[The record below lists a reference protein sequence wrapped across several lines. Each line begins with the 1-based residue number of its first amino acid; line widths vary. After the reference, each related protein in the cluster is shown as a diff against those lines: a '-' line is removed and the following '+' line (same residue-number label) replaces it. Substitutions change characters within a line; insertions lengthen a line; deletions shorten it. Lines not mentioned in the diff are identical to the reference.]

1 LTRRSNGVLMALLLT
16 VVVPGVCADDEVD
29 YREAR
34 RLRDSGEVLPLET
47 VLARV
52 REQQAGKVLGVEF
65 EHEHGRWIYEIAVLA
80 PDGSVWE
87 FEVDAANGEFLERER
102 EY

>member
-1 LTRRSNGVLMALLLT
+1 VSAIIGLLMSLLLT
-16 VVVPGVCADDEVD
+16 VAAPGAFADDEVD
-29 YREAR
+29 YRQAR
-34 RLRDSGEVLPLET
+34 QLRDNGEVLPLET

-52 REQQAGKVLGVEF
+52 REQQAGKVLGVDF
-65 EHEHGRWIYEIAVLA
+65 EHEHGRWVYEIAVLA